1 LSASVGL
8 LAGLLVYVA
17 VGFALARRA
26 GAGPGLTGAAVVA
39 WPLLLADLR
48 GGAGLGPYDRRVAAG
63 LQELR
68 AALAEPAASGLVSP
82 EEVEAVARALALAD
96 ARVGLADR
104 LLADPHVREST
115 EGARLQQARDK
126 AAAEVEAVLKSL
138 VQLRVQ
144 LGLVALAG
152 ETSPV
157 RARLAELAARVKALD
172 EVGA

>member
-1 LSASVGL
+1 M
-8 LAGLLVYVA
+8 GLLVALALYLA

-39 WPLLLADLR
+39 WPLLLSDLR
-48 GGAGLGPYDRRVAAG
+48 GGAGQGPYSARIAAG

-68 AALAEPAASGLVSP
+68 AALAEPAAGDLVGAD
-82 EEVEAVARALALAD
+82 EVEAVARALAHAD
-96 ARVGLADR
+96 ARVGLVDR
-104 LLADPHVREST
+104 LLADPHVRESPD
-115 EGARLQQARDK
+115 GPRLAQARNK
-126 AAAEVEAVLKSL
+126 AAAELEAVLKSL

-157 RARLAELAARVKALD
+157 RARLAELAARVKALE